1 MLMIAPKDHTLS
13 EFLAEQVAQH
23 NAFTLLQGLA
33 VWLRQRKG
41 KRAEHRVN
49 LLIATLQQNPELCQ
63 KTAELLAKWLGSLR
77 LYPLLISAGIFS
89 RKGFRDELVARL
101 YEHFN
106 PAYKDPNDLRDVFA
120 LLLVNERDVRWMI
133 AIPEQTWLH
142 LFHLIWQK
150 TPVNQR
156 DTLRRYVRWEGFHA
170 IEMLSIW
177 IAAEALEPDLVRLDP
192 KLLDRDSAFVAF
204 KRETHAWLAAHV
216 QHQTF
221 DDSHLQVMLQQC
233 RDKVEK
239 LRKLGTGSGAGAS
252 MDVAH
257 LLERLDQ
264 TFNRIVLLLTTF
276 ADEKPKLANL
286 LHLTGILACATAEQ
300 QSVSRL
306 WKRSVGMLARSITQ
320 NTSDHGEHYI
330 TRSKKEYMGM
340 VRSAA
345 GGGVLIALMAL
356 FKIVYVGRHITNPFA
371 YGVAAGLNYGLGF
384 ALIFILHFTV
394 ATKQPAMTASRFA
407 AAVERSESGHAV
419 NQKLAQLLIDV
430 VRSQVAAVAGNVV
443 VAMTLAMLIALVYRF
458 TQGVP
463 ILTEAEVAYQIH
475 SVNPWGATLWYAAI
489 AGLWLFCSGIISGF
503 LDNRCDYLNLRMRLR
518 QHPVLKRLLPEK
530 LRGKVADYLH
540 ANYGSLMGNVCF
552 GMLLGMTG
560 FVGHA
565 LGLPLD
571 IRHVAFS
578 SANIGYAAVAGH
590 EGLWVFI
597 QSVFFVLLI
606 GAVNLVVSFMLTLW
620 VALRSR
626 EAKID
631 SWLGIFQCA
640 WQQIRA
646 QPMNLFYPKDLPADA
661 NGQGQPEKHGY

>member
-1 MLMIAPKDHTLS
+1 M
-13 EFLAEQVAQH
+13 
-23 NAFTLLQGLA
+23 
-33 VWLRQRKG
+33 
-41 KRAEHRVN
+41 
-49 LLIATLQQNPELCQ
+49 
-63 KTAELLAKWLGSLR
+63 
-77 LYPLLISAGIFS
+77 
-89 RKGFRDELVARL
+89 
-101 YEHFN
+101 
-106 PAYKDPNDLRDVFA
+106 
-120 LLLVNERDVRWMI
+120 
-133 AIPEQTWLH
+133 
-142 LFHLIWQK
+142 
-150 TPVNQR
+150 
-156 DTLRRYVRWEGFHA
+156 
-170 IEMLSIW
+170 
-177 IAAEALEPDLVRLDP
+177 
-192 KLLDRDSAFVAF
+192 
-204 KRETHAWLAAHV
+204 
-216 QHQTF
+216 
-221 DDSHLQVMLQQC
+221 
-233 RDKVEK
+233 
-239 LRKLGTGSGAGAS
+239 
-252 MDVAH
+252 
-257 LLERLDQ
+257 
-264 TFNRIVLLLTTF
+264 
-276 ADEKPKLANL
+276 
-286 LHLTGILACATAEQ
+286 
-300 QSVSRL
+300 
-306 WKRSVGMLARSITQ
+306 
-320 NTSDHGEHYI
+320 
-330 TRSKKEYMGM
+330 
-340 VRSAA
+340 
-345 GGGVLIALMAL
+345 
-356 FKIVYVGRHITNPFA
+356 
-371 YGVAAGLNYGLGF
+371 
-384 ALIFILHFTV
+384 
-394 ATKQPAMTASRFA
+394 
-407 AAVERSESGHAV
+407 ERSESGHAV

-503 LDNRCDYLNLRMRLR
+503 FDNRCDYLNLRMRLR

-540 ANYGSLMGNVCF
+540 SNYGSLMGNVCF

-661 NGQGQPEKHGY
+661 NEQGQAEKHGH

>member
-1 MLMIAPKDHTLS
+1 MIAPKDHTLA
-13 EFLAEQVAQH
+13 EFIAQQVAQ
-23 NAFTLLQGLA
+23 NDAFALLQGLA
-33 VWLRQRKG
+33 IWLRQRKG
-41 KRAEHRVN
+41 KRAESRVN
-49 LLIATLQQNPELCQ
+49 LLITTLQQDPELCA

-89 RKGFRDELVARL
+89 RKGFRGELIAQL

-120 LLLVNERDVRWMI
+120 LLLVNPRDARWLREI
-133 AIPEQTWLH
+133 RPQTWLH

-150 TPVNQR
+150 TPNNQR

-177 IAAEALEPDLVRLDP
+177 IAAEALEPDLVRLDR
-192 KLLDRDSAFVAF
+192 KLLDRDSSFVAF
-204 KRETHAWLAAHV
+204 KRETHSWLAAHI
-216 QHQTF
+216 QHQAF

-239 LRKLGTGSGAGAS
+239 LRKLGTGTGAGAS

-276 ADEKPKLANL
+276 EDEKPKLGNL
-286 LHLTGILACATAEQ
+286 LTLTGTLACASAEQ
-300 QSVSRL
+300 HNISRL
-306 WKRSVGMLARSITQ
+306 WKRSVSMLARSITQ

-340 VRSAA
+340 VWSAA

-356 FKIVYVGRHITNPFA
+356 FKIVYVGRHISNPFA
-371 YGVAAGLNYGLGF
+371 YGLAAGLNYGLGF
-384 ALIFILHFTV
+384 ALIFVLHFTV

-419 NQKLAQLLIDV
+419 NQKLAHLLIDV

-503 LDNRCDYLNLRMRLR
+503 FDNRCDYLNLRMRLR

-540 ANYGSLMGNVCF
+540 KNYGSLMGNVCF

-578 SANIGYAAVAGH
+578 SANIGYAAIAGH

-606 GAVNLVVSFMLTLW
+606 GVVNLIVSFMLTLW

-631 SWLGIFQCA
+631 SWLGIFQSA

-646 QPMNLFYPKDLPADA
+646 RPMNLFYPKDLPADA
-661 NGQGQPEKHGY
+661 GEQGQAEKQGH

>member
-1 MLMIAPKDHTLS
+1 MIAPKDHTLA
-13 EFLAEQVAQH
+13 EFIAQQVAQ
-23 NAFTLLQGLA
+23 NDAFALLQGLA
-33 VWLRQRKG
+33 IWLRQRKG
-41 KRAEHRVN
+41 KRAESRVN
-49 LLIATLQQNPELCQ
+49 LLITTLQQDPELCA

-89 RKGFRDELVARL
+89 RKGFRGELIAQL

-120 LLLVNERDVRWMI
+120 LLLVNPRDARWLREI
-133 AIPEQTWLH
+133 RPQTWLH

-150 TPVNQR
+150 TPNNQR

-177 IAAEALEPDLVRLDP
+177 IAAEALEPDLVRLDR
-192 KLLDRDSAFVAF
+192 KLLDRDSSFVAF
-204 KRETHAWLAAHV
+204 KRETHSWLAAHI
-216 QHQTF
+216 QHQAF

-239 LRKLGTGSGAGAS
+239 LRKLGTGTGAGAS

-276 ADEKPKLANL
+276 EDKKPKLGNL
-286 LHLTGILACATAEQ
+286 LTLTGTLACASAEQ
-300 QSVSRL
+300 HNISRL
-306 WKRSVGMLARSITQ
+306 WKRSVSMLARSITQ

-340 VRSAA
+340 VWSAA

-356 FKIVYVGRHITNPFA
+356 FKIVYVGRHISNPFA
-371 YGVAAGLNYGLGF
+371 YGLAAGLNYGLGF
-384 ALIFILHFTV
+384 ALIFVLHFTV

-419 NQKLAQLLIDV
+419 NQKLAHLLIDV

-503 LDNRCDYLNLRMRLR
+503 FDNRCDYLNLRMRLR

-540 ANYGSLMGNVCF
+540 KNYGSLMGNVCF

-578 SANIGYAAVAGH
+578 SANLGYAAISGH
-590 EGLWVFI
+590 ADIFTFMLGLA
-597 QSVFFVLLI
+597 SVLAI
-606 GAVNLVVSFMLTLW
+606 GMVNLVVSFSLALA

-626 EAKID
+626 GTR
-631 SWLGIFQCA
+631 LGS
-640 WQQIRA
+640 
-646 QPMNLFYPKDLPADA
+646 MHNLLKSFWSQVKANPLILLYPVQVNNKE
-661 NGQGQPEKHGY
+661 NTK

>member
-1 MLMIAPKDHTLS
+1 MPQYPRSKNPEDFIRDCTARND
-13 EFLAEQVAQH
+13 
-23 NAFTLLQGLA
+23 AFALLQGLSI
-33 VWLRQRKG
+33 WLRRGGAK
-41 KRAEHRVN
+41 KAHARV
-49 LLIATLQQNPELCQ
+49 LQITAILKSDPQLCTQ
-63 KTAELLAKWLGSLR
+63 TASVLCRWLYGLR
-77 LYPLLISAGIFS
+77 LYPLFISEGIFS
-89 RKGFRDELVARL
+89 RRGFAREMIDRV
-101 YEHFN
+101 YEKYN
-106 PAYKDPNDLRDVFA
+106 PSYKDPNDLRDVFA
-120 LLLVNERDVRWMI
+120 RLFAGVSDLRWLNAVPPAEWMRLFTLLRTHT
-133 AIPEQTWLH
+133 PETMRE
-142 LFHLIWQK
+142 
-150 TPVNQR
+150 TAR
-156 DTLRRYVRWEGFHA
+156 TYLRQEGFHA
-170 IEMLSIW
+170 MEMLSIW
-177 IAAEALEPDLVRLDP
+177 IAAEALEPNLIRIDP
-192 KLLDRDSAFVAF
+192 KLLDLDSPFVAF
-204 KRETHAWLAAHV
+204 KRETAWWLRAKENNEP
-216 QHQTF
+216 F
-221 DDSHLQVMLQQC
+221 DSRQLTVMFDQC
-233 RDKVEK
+233 RRLIAT
-239 LRKLGTGSGAGAS
+239 LRKKGADAGSS
-252 MDVAH
+252 MNTAH

-264 TFNRIVLLLTTF
+264 MFDRLVLLYAVFTPEHPRPKRVLLLAGTL
-276 ADEKPKLANL
+276 ADAAVEQKGVK
-286 LHLTGILACATAEQ
+286 HLW
-300 QSVSRL
+300 R
-306 WKRSVGMLARSITQ
+306 RSVKMLSRSIVQ
-320 NTSDHGEHYI
+320 NAGDHGEHYI
-330 TRSKKEYMGM
+330 TRTRKEYMGM
-340 VRSAA
+340 LRSAA
-345 GGGVLIALMAL
+345 GGGVLIALMSL
-356 FKIVYVGRHITNPFA
+356 YKIYLGRHIANPLL
-371 YGVAAGLNYGLGF
+371 YGIASGLNYGIGF

-475 SVNPWGATLWYAAI
+475 SVSPWGATLWYAAI

-597 QSVFFVLLI
+597 QSVVFVLLI
-606 GAVNLVVSFMLTLW
+606 GVVNLIVSFMLTLW

-661 NGQGQPEKHGY
+661 NEQGQAEKHGH

>member
-1 MLMIAPKDHTLS
+1 MIAPKDHTLA
-13 EFLAEQVAQH
+13 EFIAQQVAQ
-23 NAFTLLQGLA
+23 NDAFALLQGLA
-33 VWLRQRKG
+33 IWLRQRKG
-41 KRAEHRVN
+41 KRAESRVN
-49 LLIATLQQNPELCQ
+49 LLITTLQQDPELCA

-89 RKGFRDELVARL
+89 RKGFRGELIAQL

-120 LLLVNERDVRWMI
+120 LLLVNPRDARWLREI
-133 AIPEQTWLH
+133 RPQTWLH

-150 TPVNQR
+150 TPNNQR

-177 IAAEALEPDLVRLDP
+177 IAAEALEPDLVRLDR
-192 KLLDRDSAFVAF
+192 KLLDRDSSFVAF
-204 KRETHAWLAAHV
+204 KRETHSWLAAHI
-216 QHQTF
+216 QHQAF

-239 LRKLGTGSGAGAS
+239 LRKLGTGTGAGAS

-264 TFNRIVLLLTTF
+264 TFNRSVLLLTTF
-276 ADEKPKLANL
+276 EDEKPKLGNL
-286 LHLTGILACATAEQ
+286 LTLTGTLACASAEQ
-300 QSVSRL
+300 HNISRL
-306 WKRSVGMLARSITQ
+306 WKRSVSMLARSITQ

-340 VRSAA
+340 VWSAA

-356 FKIVYVGRHITNPFA
+356 FKIVYVGRHISNPFA
-371 YGVAAGLNYGLGF
+371 YGLAAGLNYGLGF
-384 ALIFILHFTV
+384 ALIFVLHFTV

-419 NQKLAQLLIDV
+419 NQKLAHLLIDV
-430 VRSQVAAVAGNVV
+430 LRSQVAAVAGNVV

-503 LDNRCDYLNLRMRLR
+503 FDNRCDYLNLRMRLR
-518 QHPVLKRLLPEK
+518 QHPVL
-530 LRGKVADYLH
+530 
-540 ANYGSLMGNVCF
+540 
-552 GMLLGMTG
+552 
-560 FVGHA
+560 
-565 LGLPLD
+565 
-571 IRHVAFS
+571 
-578 SANIGYAAVAGH
+578 
-590 EGLWVFI
+590 
-597 QSVFFVLLI
+597 LI
-606 GAVNLVVSFMLTLW
+606 GVVNLIVSFMLTLW

-631 SWLGIFQCA
+631 SWLGIFQSA

-661 NGQGQPEKHGY
+661 GEQGQAEKQGH

>member
-1 MLMIAPKDHTLS
+1 MIAPKDHTLA
-13 EFLAEQVAQH
+13 EFIAQQVSQ
-23 NAFTLLQGLA
+23 NDAFALLQGLA
-33 VWLRQRKG
+33 IWLRQRKG
-41 KRAEHRVN
+41 KRAESRVN
-49 LLIATLQQNPELCQ
+49 LLITTLQQDPELCA

-89 RKGFRDELVARL
+89 RKGFRGELIAQL

-120 LLLVNERDVRWMI
+120 LLLVNPRDARWLREI
-133 AIPEQTWLH
+133 RPQTWLH

-150 TPVNQR
+150 TPNNQR

-177 IAAEALEPDLVRLDP
+177 IAAEALEPDLVRLDR
-192 KLLDRDSAFVAF
+192 KLLDRDSSFVAF
-204 KRETHAWLAAHV
+204 KRETHSWLAAHI
-216 QHQTF
+216 QHQAF

-239 LRKLGTGSGAGAS
+239 LRKLGTGAGAS

-276 ADEKPKLANL
+276 ADEKPKLNNL
-286 LHLTGILACATAEQ
+286 LTLTGTLACATAEQ

-356 FKIVYVGRHITNPFA
+356 FKIVYVGRHISNPFA
-371 YGVAAGLNYGLGF
+371 YGMAAGLNYGLGF
-384 ALIFILHFTV
+384 ALIFVLHFTV

-419 NQKLAQLLIDV
+419 NQKLAHLLIDV
-430 VRSQVAAVAGNVV
+430 VRSQVAAVTGNVV

-463 ILTEAEVAYQIH
+463 ILTEAEAAYQIH

-489 AGLWLFCSGIISGF
+489 AGVWLFCSGIISGF
-503 LDNRCDYLNLRMRLR
+503 FDNRCDYLNLRMRLR

-540 ANYGSLMGNVCF
+540 KNYGSLMGNVCF

-578 SANIGYAAVAGH
+578 SANIGYAAIAGH

-606 GAVNLVVSFMLTLW
+606 GVVNLIVSFMLTLW

-631 SWLGIFQCA
+631 SWLGIFQSA

-646 QPMNLFYPKDLPADA
+646 RPMNLFYPKDLPADA
-661 NGQGQPEKHGY
+661 GEQGQAEKQGH

>member
-1 MLMIAPKDHTLS
+1 MAAIIPPD
-13 EFLAEQVAQH
+13 
-23 NAFTLLQGLA
+23 
-33 VWLRQRKG
+33 
-41 KRAEHRVN
+41 
-49 LLIATLQQNPELCQ
+49 
-63 KTAELLAKWLGSLR
+63 LAKT
-77 LYPLLISAGIFS
+77 
-89 RKGFRDELVARL
+89 
-101 YEHFN
+101 
-106 PAYKDPNDLRDVFA
+106 PAHQL
-120 LLLVNERDVRWMI
+120 
-133 AIPEQTWLH
+133 
-142 LFHLIWQK
+142 
-150 TPVNQR
+150 

-204 KRETHAWLAAHV
+204 KRETHSWLIAHL
-216 QHQTF
+216 QHQAF

-276 ADEKPKLANL
+276 ENEKPKLNNL
-286 LHLTGILACATAEQ
+286 LTLTGTLACATAEQ

-384 ALIFILHFTV
+384 ALIFVLHFTV

-443 VAMTLAMLIALVYRF
+443 VALTLAMLIALVYRF

-475 SVNPWGATLWYAAI
+475 SVNPWGATLWYRRH
-489 AGLWLFCSGIISGF
+489 C
-503 LDNRCDYLNLRMRLR
+503 RL
-518 QHPVLKRLLPEK
+518 
-530 LRGKVADYLH
+530 VA
-540 ANYGSLMGNVCF
+540 V
-552 GMLLGMTG
+552 LLGHY
-560 FVGHA
+560 F
-565 LGLPLD
+565 GLFGQPL
-571 IRHVAFS
+571 R
-578 SANIGYAAVAGH
+578 
-590 EGLWVFI
+590 LP
-597 QSVFFVLLI
+597 Q
-606 GAVNLVVSFMLTLW
+606 
-620 VALRSR
+620 
-626 EAKID
+626 
-631 SWLGIFQCA
+631 
-640 WQQIRA
+640 
-646 QPMNLFYPKDLPADA
+646 PADA
-661 NGQGQPEKHGY
+661 PAPTPRAQTFAARKAARQSRRLSPLQLRQPDGERVLRDAAGHDGLCGARAGAAAGYSPRCLLLCQHWLRRSGGA

>member
-1 MLMIAPKDHTLS
+1 MIAPKDHTLS

-49 LLIATLQQNPELCQ
+49 LLIATLQQNPDLCQ

-89 RKGFRDELVARL
+89 RKGFRDELIARL

-120 LLLVNERDVRWMI
+120 LLLVNERDARWLRE
-133 AIPEQTWLH
+133 IPEQTWLQ

-216 QHQTF
+216 QHQAF
-221 DDSHLQVMLQQC
+221 DDSHLQVMLEQC

-239 LRKLGTGSGAGAS
+239 LRKLGTGTGAGAS

-264 TFNRIVLLLTTF
+264 TFNRIVLLFTTF
-276 ADEKPKLANL
+276 GDEKPKLANL
-286 LHLTGILACATAEQ
+286 LTLTGALACATAEQ
-300 QSVSRL
+300 HSVSRL

-330 TRSKKEYMGM
+330 ARSRKEYDG
-340 VRSAA
+340 VVQNCVCGAA
-345 GGGVLIALMAL
+345 HHQPVCLRRCRRAELRLGLRADIYLALHRCHQTARHDRLAL
-356 FKIVYVGRHITNPFA
+356 CRCRRTQRIRTRGQSKTR
-371 YGVAAGLNYGLGF
+371 
-384 ALIFILHFTV
+384 
-394 ATKQPAMTASRFA
+394 A
-407 AAVERSESGHAV
+407 AA
-419 NQKLAQLLIDV
+419 D
-430 VRSQVAAVAGNVV
+430 
-443 VAMTLAMLIALVYRF
+443 
-458 TQGVP
+458 
-463 ILTEAEVAYQIH
+463 
-475 SVNPWGATLWYAAI
+475 
-489 AGLWLFCSGIISGF
+489 
-503 LDNRCDYLNLRMRLR
+503 
-518 QHPVLKRLLPEK
+518 
-530 LRGKVADYLH
+530 
-540 ANYGSLMGNVCF
+540 
-552 GMLLGMTG
+552 
-560 FVGHA
+560 
-565 LGLPLD
+565 
-571 IRHVAFS
+571 
-578 SANIGYAAVAGH
+578 
-590 EGLWVFI
+590 
-597 QSVFFVLLI
+597 
-606 GAVNLVVSFMLTLW
+606 
-620 VALRSR
+620 
-626 EAKID
+626 
-631 SWLGIFQCA
+631 
-640 WQQIRA
+640 
-646 QPMNLFYPKDLPADA
+646 
-661 NGQGQPEKHGY
+661 